1 MGHFSQNRTLSA
13 TTSACLIAFERR
25 TRFGP
30 RLTSRGVGSAPL
42 ASYVDF
48 FKLEIA
54 GELLDEFGSRIKTCD
69 HQISLPLS

>member
-1 MGHFSQNRTLSA
+1 
-13 TTSACLIAFERR
+13 LIAFERR